1 MGRPRKEIDKDQ
13 FENLCNIN
21 ATLKEI
27 AGWFRCSED
36 TIERWCEREYGA
48 SFADTYEK
56 YSQEGKISIRRAQ
69 IKLALSGNPTML
81 IWLGRQML
89 GQTDKQVLGIESEEE
104 NKLMVKELLDLSKE
118 GKLNNGK
125 KD

>member
-1 MGRPRKEIDKDQ
+1 MSAGRPRKEIDKNQ

-36 TIERWCEREYGA
+36 TIENWCKREYDENFSA
-48 SFADTYEK
+48 VYEK
-56 YSQEGKISIRRAQ
+56 YSQEGKISLRRAQ
-69 IKLALSGNPTML
+69 IKLALNGNATML

-89 GQTDKQVLGIESEEE
+89 GQTDRKVLGIENEEE
-104 NKLMVKELLDLSKE
+104 EKQMVKELLEQAKA
-118 GKLNNGK
+118 GGLNV

>member
-1 MGRPRKEIDKDQ
+1 MSAGRPRKEIDKNQ

-27 AGWFRCSED
+27 AGWFKCSED
-36 TIERWCEREYGA
+36 TIENWCKREYGENF
-48 SFADTYEK
+48 SVVYEK
-56 YSQEGKISIRRAQ
+56 YSQEGKISLRRAQ
-69 IKLALSGNPTML
+69 IKLALNGNATML

-89 GQTDKQVLGIESEEE
+89 GQTDRKVLGIENEEE
-104 NKLMVKELLDLSKE
+104 EKQMVKELLEQAKA
-118 GKLNNGK
+118 GGLNV